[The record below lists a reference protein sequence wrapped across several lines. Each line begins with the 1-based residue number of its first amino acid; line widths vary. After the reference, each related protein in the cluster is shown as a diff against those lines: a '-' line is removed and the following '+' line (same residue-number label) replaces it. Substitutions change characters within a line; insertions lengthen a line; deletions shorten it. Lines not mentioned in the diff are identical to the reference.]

1 MKKKPKQEIKQEVKQ
16 EVKAKPT
23 IESWLSNV
31 TYDLFGMKI
40 YNKSEN
46 GDLIPIADIRGW
58 ASINHA
64 FDNLDE
70 AYKFEDEIGEFITEA
85 IREKLERQKNM
96 TNADI
101 PNNG

>member
-1 MKKKPKQEIKQEVKQ
+1 MKRKPKQEIKQ

-31 TYDLFGMKI
+31 TYDLFGVTI
-40 YNKSEN
+40 FNKNEN
-46 GDLIPIADIRGW
+46 GELIPIADMRGW
-58 ASINHA
+58 AFLKNA
-64 FDNLDE
+64 FGNDND
-70 AYKFEDEIGEFITEA
+70 ADKFQDKIGEFITEA

-101 PNNG
+101 PNND